1 MKESEN
7 IYDKLKE
14 LFGNVPNTLNV
25 LEEQIDLDLQM
36 EYFEHSRKIKKNLNS
51 KKVLTDSQLL
61 FNDKTEDLKK
71 KDILVKLAALEEIS
85 AFRTIEKFLP
95 ASEGSLRD
103 WSILALKESRM
114 LLEAKLL
121 DENQVFISTG
131 LGGKG
136 QNLRYFVVLLS
147 RNKQALSEVQ
157 KKIIRS
163 EFHFIL
169 KKHKGEAEEFNFSDS
184 LATVK
189 AIIPLSIPVKAI
201 FETAISECNQ
211 YGNFLESR
219 FIITNVKELSFDEI
233 RDLLAKKS

>member
-14 LFGNVPNTLNV
+14 LFGNIPNSLNV

-51 KKVLTDSQLL
+51 EKVLTDSHLL
-61 FNDKTEDLKK
+61 FNDETAELKK
-71 KDILVKLAALEEIS
+71 KDLLVKLAALEEIS

-95 ASEGSLRD
+95 ASEGALRD

-136 QNLRYFVVLLS
+136 QNLRYFVVLLG
-147 RNKQALSEVQ
+147 RNDLSLSEIQRKVIQ
-157 KKIIRS
+157 S
-163 EFHFIL
+163 EFRFVL
-169 KKHKGEAEEFNFSDS
+169 KKHKGEVEEFNFSDS
-184 LATVK
+184 LATVR

-201 FETAISECNQ
+201 FEEAISECNQ
-211 YGNFLESR
+211 YGDFLENR
-219 FIITNVKELSFDEI
+219 FIITNVKELSFPEI